1 MQDRSYKMSINF
13 LFSLKQKKGKHT
25 EIISAQVTW
34 LCVHFPAPTPL
45 SRVVEL
51 VKRSNVAIFFS
62 SLPEIKD
69 AGAWTAL
76 EKKKKEHKTS
86 SSLSLYWR
94 KKKITTEFLRESENG
109 IQVRRRQNK
118 EEEKKRQ
125 LEK

>member
-13 LFSLKQKKGKHT
+13 LFSLKQKKKGNTQKSYPLKWRDSVS
-25 EIISAQVTW
+25 I
-34 LCVHFPAPTPL
+34 FPRPPPL

-76 EKKKKEHKTS
+76 E
-86 SSLSLYWR
+86 R
-94 KKKITTEFLRESENG
+94 KKRA
-109 IQVRRRQNK
+109 QN
-118 EEEKKRQ
+118 
-125 LEK
+125 